1 MAEAEALAAS
11 GVKELILVAQDTTA
25 YGLEQPGHPGLPAL
39 LRELGRI
46 PGFPWIRLMYG
57 HPARITPE
65 LLETMAA
72 EPRICPISGPAHPAR
87 PRRGPQAHGP
97 GL

>member
-1 MAEAEALAAS
+1 MAAA

-25 YGLEQPGHPGLPAL
+25 YGSEQPGHPGMPEL
-39 LRELGRI
+39 LQELGAI
-46 PGFPWIRLMYG
+46 PGFTWIRLLYA

-65 LLETMAA
+65 LLEVMAA
-72 EPRICPISGPAHPAR
+72 NPRFCPYLDIPIQHGHDEVLT
-87 PRRGPQAHGP
+87 AHGP